1 MGQPVTV
8 IEKPTAVPGVVRYE
22 TNRVLSG
29 MSHERYL
36 ADRPVEGNRPPDVVA
51 RRLFERGGVASVHVN
66 GNVITVQLESGA
78 GGPAAEPA
86 GRGTEG
92 IRQII
97 EDLYTYYRPGVEVPT
112 FSA

>member
-8 IEKPTAVPGVVRYE
+8 IEKPTAVPGVVRFE

-29 MSHERYL
+29 MSHERYVPG
-36 ADRPVEGNRPPDVVA
+36 RPVEGNRPPDVVA

-66 GNVITVQLESGA
+66 GNVITVQLESG
-78 GGPAAEPA
+78 GSGPADTQGLRE
-86 GRGTEG
+86 
-92 IRQII
+92 II

-112 FSA
+112 FST